1 MRSSLLSIIN
11 GPQVEGMMVKKVK
24 RLGEAGVIL
33 CRGTRA
39 RGQALVEAA
48 LVMPIL
54 IMLLIGAL
62 DIGRLYYDDIIVGN
76 AVREG
81 VRRAI
86 DTTYTDSMVSTVVQ
100 NAAGGITVTG
110 VTVLPASRNSSYTD
124 TITVRATYSMTVL
137 TPGVSSLIGSP
148 KAVVHEAYMKSL
160 N

>member
-1 MRSSLLSIIN
+1 MMFEKIKLLE
-11 GPQVEGMMVKKVK
+11 QA
-24 RLGEAGVIL
+24 RAIL
-33 CRGTRA
+33 TQGARA
-39 RGQALVEAA
+39 RAQAMVEAA

-54 IMLLIGAL
+54 IMLVIGAL
-62 DIGRLYYDDIIVGN
+62 DIGRLFYDDIIVGN

-110 VTVLPASRNSSYTD
+110 VTVLPASRTSTYTD

-137 TPGVSSLIGSP
+137 TPGISSLIGSP